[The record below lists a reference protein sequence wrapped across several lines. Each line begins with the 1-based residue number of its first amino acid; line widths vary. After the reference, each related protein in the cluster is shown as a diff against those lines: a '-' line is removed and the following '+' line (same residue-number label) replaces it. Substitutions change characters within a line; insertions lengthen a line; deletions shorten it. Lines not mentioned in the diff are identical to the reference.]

1 MRSIKFFIGYAIA
14 IFLIVVVITVNAVC
28 SIAQF
33 EVTVTG
39 SSYGEALAA
48 EIQAT
53 LDEEF
58 GGKSYLFFRES
69 SVYDVVSDAG
79 EGYLEVESVQ
89 KHFPNKITVSLSEK
103 YEVFA
108 FLNETDGR
116 YYVVGDDRTVLA
128 VKEDNANNID
138 GTNIVITGIGF
149 EAQAAGET
157 SVVGETFAVFP
168 EFEDEYE
175 SLWTLFEQ
183 FSGQGMWHNIV
194 SIDYDDTGLNDPT
207 YDFNYFYIDTVEGV
221 HVWLENPGSRMEEKA
236 KLALQTYEGLT
247 EAQRTFGYINVIE
260 VGYPQ
265 PTGELSASYSTDEP
279 PLSAENK

>member
-14 IFLIVVVITVNAVC
+14 TFLIVVVITVNAVC

-108 FLNETDGR
+108 FEKEGK

-128 VKEDNANNID
+128 VKDSNENNID

-149 EAQAAGET
+149 PTPA
-157 SVVGETFAVFP
+157 VGELFAVES

-175 SLWTLFEQ
+175 ALWTLFSS
-183 FSGQGMWHNIV
+183 FSAEGMWHNIAR
-194 SIDYDDTGLNDPT
+194 IEYGDTGLNDPT
-207 YDFNYFYIDTVEGV
+207 YEFSYFYIDTVEGV
-221 HVWLENPGSRMEEKA
+221 HVWLDNPGSRMAEKA
-236 KLALQTYEGLT
+236 DLALSTYDSLT
-247 EAQRTFGYINVIE
+247 EAQRTYGYISVTE
-260 VGYPQ
+260 EGYPE
-265 PTGELSASYSTDEP
+265 PTGELLASYSTDLP
-279 PLSAENK
+279 PLVGGGQQG

>member
-1 MRSIKFFIGYAIA
+1 MRSIKFFIGYAVA
-14 IFLIVVVITVNAVC
+14 ILLIVVVITINAVC

-39 SSYGEALAA
+39 SSFGEERASR
-48 EIQAT
+48 IQTT

-58 GGKSYLFFRES
+58 GGKSYLFFRED
-69 SVYDVVSDAG
+69 SVYDVVADQG
-79 EGYLEVESVQ
+79 GGYLEVESVE

-108 FLNETDGR
+108 FEKDGR
-116 YYVVGDDRTVLA
+116 YYVVGDDHTVLA

-138 GTNIVITGIGF
+138 GSNIVITGIDF
-149 EAQAAGET
+149 EVPA
-157 SVVGETFAVFP
+157 VGDTFAVSA

-175 SLWTLFEQ
+175 ALWTLFDS
-183 FSGQGMWHNIV
+183 FSAQGLWHNIV
-194 SIDYDDTGLNDPT
+194 SIDYDDMGLNDPT

-236 KLALQTYEGLT
+236 QLALETYGGLT
-247 EAQRTFGYINVIE
+247 EAQRTYGYINVIE

-265 PTGELSASYSTDEP
+265 PTGELSVSYSADEP
-279 PLSAENK
+279 PLSAASE

>member
-108 FLNETDGR
+108 FE
-116 YYVVGDDRTVLA
+116 
-128 VKEDNANNID
+128 KE
-138 GTNIVITGIGF
+138 G
-149 EAQAAGET
+149 
-157 SVVGETFAVFP
+157 
-168 EFEDEYE
+168 
-175 SLWTLFEQ
+175 
-183 FSGQGMWHNIV
+183 
-194 SIDYDDTGLNDPT
+194 
-207 YDFNYFYIDTVEGV
+207 
-221 HVWLENPGSRMEEKA
+221 K
-236 KLALQTYEGLT
+236 
-247 EAQRTFGYINVIE
+247 
-260 VGYPQ
+260 
-265 PTGELSASYSTDEP
+265 
-279 PLSAENK
+279 